1 MKFIYLICFFS
12 IFQLLHSVELGGIKF
27 AVTEKMAQQALD
39 YFYSDINKEITKMQ
53 LEDIHVKKGIKIR
66 EIGIPNFTKDKVK
79 FTFKESGVNINI

>member
-1 MKFIYLICFFS
+1 M
-12 IFQLLHSVELGGIKF
+12 LHSVELGGIKF